1 MARRAKVAEPSPFDR
16 MTFERNFREFLNV
29 ATITSKDEGRVQIG
43 ESLYRCQDYALDKIF
58 GGLEED
64 IHWFVIYKSR
74 QLGIT
79 TVTLLL
85 DIFWCAVFPG
95 LQGGI
100 VFDTEPNKEKFR
112 LLITDI
118 IEHLPASHEL
128 PVAKHNRNGIVFE
141 SVKGE
146 PSSLDYLVAGTKS
159 TGGGLGR
166 SRAFNFVHCTEV
178 SSFGNV
184 EGFESLKASLSD
196 VFPSR
201 LYVLESTPRGF
212 NLFHDEWEDAV
223 EDTLAKRGIFIPWHM
238 KDTYRYRRGTALF
251 KRYGWTERSDK
262 EKAAEAYA
270 EEHLA
275 TQISL
280 EQWAWYRHNSD
291 PRSTDGGD
299 SAAEDRHELF
309 VQEYSSTPD
318 EGFLQTG
325 SPFIPGSYITPWLKR
340 AQSVTFQ
347 GYRYY
352 LGNEVTATRIE
363 PVDFA
368 RLAQLKVYEPPNEH
382 GVYVVAA
389 DPAYGTSD
397 RSDNFCCQVLRCYA
411 DRIVQVAEYVAR
423 DVQAFQFAWI
433 ILHLCGWY
441 GDCRY
446 ILELNGSGEAVMT
459 EIRHQRQ
466 MVAEGRYLS
475 VEEEPDFEVAD
486 DGRWN
491 ARGLRNIVSR
501 MRQFLFRRPDSISG
515 TFALHMK
522 TTLNSKFGFMSQM
535 ADQFILGKL
544 EINSAPCLKE
554 IQSLRKEGISI
565 QGEGTQKDD
574 RPVAL
579 ALGVRAYIDH
589 ERLQLINAGRTYE
602 VEQERATEEG
612 GDMVGR
618 YMAAMQH
625 NAMAR
630 ASQARRQARRAAAQ
644 RGRWGW

>member
-1 MARRAKVAEPSPFDR
+1 MPRVAKTEAPNPFDR
-16 MTFERNFREFLNV
+16 ATFERNFRDFLSV
-29 ATITSKDEGRVQIG
+29 ATITSKDEGRVRIG
-43 ESLYRCQDYALDKIF
+43 ESLYRCQDYALEQIF
-58 GGLEED
+58 DGLTKD
-64 IHWFVIYKSR
+64 IHWFVLYKAR
-74 QLGIT
+74 QEGIT
-79 TVTLLL
+79 TIMLLL
-85 DIFWCAVFPG
+85 DIFWSAVFPG

-128 PVAKHNRNGIVFE
+128 PVVKHNRNGIVFE
-141 SVKGE
+141 SIKGE

-223 EDTLAKRGIFIPWHM
+223 EDTLAKRGVFIPWYL
-238 KDTYRYRRGTALF
+238 KDTYRYPKSSALF
-251 KRYGWTERSDK
+251 RRYGWAERSEMERETER
-262 EKAAEAYA
+262 YA
-270 EEHLA
+270 EETLGY
-275 TQISL
+275 TISL
-280 EQWAWYRHNSD
+280 EQWSWYRHNND
-291 PRSTDGGD
+291 PRGSDEHD
-299 SAAEDRHELF
+299 SASEDRHELF
-309 VQEYSSTPD
+309 AQEYPGTPTQ
-318 EGFLQTG
+318 GFLSTG
-325 SPFIPGSYITPWLKR
+325 SPFIPGSYITPALKR
-340 AQSVTFQ
+340 AQTVNFQ

-352 LGNEVTATRIE
+352 LGNDVTSTRIE

-368 RLAQLKVYEPPNEH
+368 RMAQLKIYESPVDG
-382 GVYVVAA
+382 GVYVVSA
-389 DPAYGTSD
+389 DPAYGTSE
-397 RSDNFCCQVLRCYA
+397 RSDNFAIQVLRCYA

-446 ILELNGSGEAVMT
+446 ILELNGSGEAVFT

-466 MVAEGRYLS
+466 MVAEGRYLTAD
-475 VEEEPDFEVAD
+475 EEPDFESD
-486 DGRWN
+486 DAHWT
-491 ARGLRNIVSR
+491 ARGLRNVVSR
-501 MRQFLFRRPDSISG
+501 MRQFLYRRPDSMAG
-515 TFALHMK
+515 AFAIHFK
-522 TTLNSKFGFMSQM
+522 TTMQSKFGFMSQM
-535 ADQFILGKL
+535 ADNLILGRL
-544 EINSAPCLKE
+544 VINSAPCLKE

-574 RPVAL
+574 RAVAL

-589 ERLQLINAGRTYE
+589 ERTQLINSGRTFE
-602 VEQERATEEG
+602 AEQEREKEPD
-612 GDMVGR
+612 GDLAGR
-618 YMAAMQH
+618 FMAMMTQGAMRQV
-625 NAMAR
+625 A
-630 ASQARRQARRAAAQ
+630 QQRRLAKRAASQ